1 MGRNW
6 QSIRI
11 TRSSTDCA
19 SFIVKGKV
27 NRNKQK
33 VCYDINNN
41 DDRYVYKMFIVGN
54 IVPAIMRLYDK
65 QKAQEGSKDI
75 TSQKIWYARLLIHI

>member
-41 DDRYVYKMFIVGN
+41 ADRYVHKRFIVGN
-54 IVPAIMRLYDK
+54 IVPATK
-65 QKAQEGSKDI
+65 
-75 TSQKIWYARLLIHI
+75 